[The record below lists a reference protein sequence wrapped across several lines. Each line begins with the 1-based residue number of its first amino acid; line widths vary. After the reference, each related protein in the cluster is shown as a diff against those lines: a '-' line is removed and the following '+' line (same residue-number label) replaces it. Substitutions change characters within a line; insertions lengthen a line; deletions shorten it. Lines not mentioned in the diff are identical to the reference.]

1 MLKSAQRKSFRDIS
15 TSAPRLEWL
24 GKNDSAVVYTVN
36 RGDTL
41 SKIGARFHV
50 TVHQILQANPFIANP
65 NLISVGMR
73 IRLPQ
78 KQVAPP
84 AAVYPTTNAPGMA
97 ANGPGTAATQ
107 KIAWGSKVTATFKAK
122 VIKICGNLGVD
133 PNYLMGAMAFESA
146 ETFSPSVKNAQS
158 GATGLIQFMP
168 STAQK
173 LGTSTGALAGMS
185 AEAQLDYVEKYFQP
199 HTNKL
204 STLEDLYMAILWPA
218 AIGKSNSEVLF
229 SKPST
234 AYTQNAGLD
243 ANNDGK
249 ITKEEAAARVRAKLE
264 KGLAPNRLG

>member
-1 MLKSAQRKSFRDIS
+1 MS
-15 TSAPRLEWL
+15 
-24 GKNDSAVVYTVN
+24 KNDGAVMYTVSK
-36 RGDTL
+36 GDTL

-50 TVHQILQANPFIANP
+50 TVHQILHENPFITNP

-73 IRLPQ
+73 IRLPR
-78 KQVAPP
+78 KRVAPP
-84 AAVYPTTNAPGMA
+84 APVYPVTNAPEAGTY
-97 ANGPGTAATQ
+97 GPATAAAQ

-133 PNYLMGAMAFESA
+133 PNYLMAAMAFESA
-146 ETFSPSVKNAQS
+146 ETFSANVKNAQS

-173 LGTSTGALAGMS
+173 LGTSTGALAGMTP
-185 AEAQLDYVEKYFQP
+185 EAQLDYVEKYFQP

-204 STLEDLYMAILWPA
+204 STLEDVYMAILWPA
-218 AIGKSNSEVLF
+218 AIGKSNSAVLF

-243 ANNDGK
+243 GNNDGK
-249 ITKEEAAARVRAKLE
+249 ITKEEAASRVRAKLE

>member
-1 MLKSAQRKSFRDIS
+1 
-15 TSAPRLEWL
+15 
-24 GKNDSAVVYTVN
+24 
-36 RGDTL
+36 
-41 SKIGARFHV
+41 
-50 TVHQILQANPFIANP
+50 
-65 NLISVGMR
+65 
-73 IRLPQ
+73 
-78 KQVAPP
+78 
-84 AAVYPTTNAPGMA
+84 
-97 ANGPGTAATQ
+97 
-107 KIAWGSKVTATFKAK
+107 

-146 ETFSPSVKNAQS
+146 EIFSPSVKNAQS

-264 KGLAPNRLG
+264 NGLAPNRLG